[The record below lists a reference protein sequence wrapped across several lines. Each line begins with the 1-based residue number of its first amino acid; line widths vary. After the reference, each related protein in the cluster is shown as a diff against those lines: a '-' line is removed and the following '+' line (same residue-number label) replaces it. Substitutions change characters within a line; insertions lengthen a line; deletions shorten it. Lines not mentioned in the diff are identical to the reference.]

1 MFYLSLM
8 EYDRANIYIFT
19 YGWLEEM
26 VYMLYIDEWRISTV
40 SKVNC
45 YCG

>member
-26 VYMLYIDEWRISTV
+26 V
-40 SKVNC
+40 
-45 YCG
+45 